1 MADGA
6 SMMTLQ
12 MGSGAALG
20 FITGYAIKKIFQ
32 AILFIIGVFFAGIFG
47 LASQGAVTIHYDK
60 LLGSTDAGLARVADY
75 LSGTSGVLLQHFPIS
90 AGFGLGFVY
99 AMRK

>member
-1 MADGA
+1 
-6 SMMTLQ
+6 

-32 AILFIIGVFFAGIFG
+32 AIMIIVGVFVAGLVG
-47 LASQGAVTIHYDK
+47 LEATGSITIHW
-60 LLGSTDAGLARVADY
+60 DALFGTANVGASRAADY
-75 LSGTSGVLLQHFPIS
+75 LASTSSVMFAHFPIS

-99 AMRK
+99 ALRK